1 MENEE
6 NICFDVE
13 PEEIEESQPAG
24 ITLEEKLQNTLAV
37 ISKEKN
43 NYNNFD
49 RAKSFIK
56 NCLIPE
62 KMSASDAES
71 YIKFRLAKEF
81 RFEGRDGNKMVTDL
95 KKIYENELKY
105 QAQKQLEEAKKA
117 SGNNTKANPVR
128 TGVVND
134 VIMPWEKY
142 VYPDGYSSKNG
153 KIVKTEDRIN
163 PKTLEPEAMDK
174 EVSLTPF
181 ILCGKSAGEKKY
193 YKVRY
198 ELNDSYNEFV
208 VPMDDLLDNNTMQRA
223 LTSHGINI
231 PASLK
236 FEANDYIGA
245 FIHQLGNNLKTISVT
260 AQNGWNEDFS
270 VFAIGNNGIT
280 KDGIMP
286 IVSLVDSEK
295 HIKPFVQKGNF
306 ECWKEGVTPVLSN
319 PKPRFLFYHGMSSA
333 LIRILGVEQDIVD
346 VVGNTSTG
354 KSGSLAVVS
363 SAIGNPSVKPDG
375 YALEVGNSDN
385 PLMAHAAGLRDMP
398 VIFEEATGEE
408 KRKAVIK
415 AAYNIANG
423 VDKTRSQKNGKVRN
437 DVLEIRSN
445 VLISCEQ
452 PISEEVKTAGGK
464 QRIKDLKN
472 VLEDSIPNGEMI
484 DRTKKIIFNNYGFFF
499 PLYIQKIMSN
509 IPRVK
514 ALYEQAT
521 EKITKDFG
529 NIPKECAA
537 TANRSRNVF
546 AAKLVAGYLCE
557 EVFREIG
564 IPAKTEQETEK
575 LANEMFKEC
584 VLNNPVELDYVKAI
598 RVILAWRAS
607 TDEFIKTDDINHFKE
622 KSGEETEKE
631 LKIIGTKFTAKM
643 NSAGLSN
650 NVLSDFYK
658 KGISD
663 SEYFKSVKINNKT
676 CAAIKLNIKKMESI
690 ISEYESRDPLAL
702 FEEGEEADNNGK
714 PIIRNP
720 DPTIQMRYE
729 KIIKYIK
736 FMKEDMEIKSVD
748 SISLE
753 MALKFEVTDYLNIL
767 VKHSRVKKTPTG
779 EFYI

>member
-1 MENEE
+1 MLIVENEE
-6 NICFDVE
+6 NITYDVE
-13 PEEIEESQPAG
+13 PEEDQAVLTID
-24 ITLEEKLQNTLAV
+24 EKLQNAIQLV
-37 ISKEKN
+37 ENVKN
-43 NYNNFD
+43 DYNNFD

-56 NCLIPE
+56 NCLVPE
-62 KMSASDAES
+62 KMALSDAES
-71 YIKFRLAKEF
+71 YIKYKIGKEYH
-81 RFEGRDGNKMVTDL
+81 FEGREGNKMITDL
-95 KKIYENELKY
+95 KNLYQNELKF
-105 QAQKQLEEAKKA
+105 QAQVKREEDAKKA
-117 SGNNTKANPVR
+117 NDNYTKTKAVQ
-128 TGVVND
+128 TGIVND
-134 VIMPWEKY
+134 TLMPWEKY
-142 VYPDGYSSKNG
+142 VYPVDYSIKNG
-153 KIVKTEDRIN
+153 KVVKTEDRIN
-163 PKTLEPEAMDK
+163 PKTMEPEAIDK

-181 ILCGKSAGEKKY
+181 ILCGKSVGEKKY
-193 YKVRY
+193 YKIRY
-198 ELNDSYNEFV
+198 ELNNSYNEFI

-260 AQNGWNEDFS
+260 LQNGWNEDFS

-280 KDGIMP
+280 KDGIIP

-295 HIKPFVQKGNF
+295 HIKPFVQKGSP
-306 ECWKEGVTPVLSN
+306 ECWVQGVSGPLAF

-333 LIRILGVEQDIVD
+333 LIRILGVEQDIFD
-346 VVGNTSTG
+346 AVGNTSTG
-354 KSGSLAVVS
+354 KSGTLAIVS
-363 SAIGNPSVKPDG
+363 SAIGNPSIKPDG
-375 YALEVGNSDN
+375 YAFEVGNSDN

-464 QRIKDLKN
+464 QRIKDIKN
-472 VLEDSIPNGEMI
+472 ILEESLSNGEMI
-484 DRTKKIIFNNYGFFF
+484 DRTKKIIFKNYGFFF
-499 PLYIQKIMSN
+499 PLYIQKIMSD
-509 IPRVK
+509 IPRIR
-514 ALYEQAT
+514 ALYEQAN
-521 EKITKDFG
+521 EKIIKDFG

-537 TANRSRNVF
+537 TASRSRNVF

-557 EVFREIG
+557 EVFREMG
-564 IPAKTEQETEK
+564 IPAKTEQETEE
-575 LANEMFKEC
+575 LVNEMFKEC
-584 VLNNPVELDYVKAI
+584 VLNNPVELDYIKAI
-598 RVILAWRAS
+598 KVILAWRAS

-650 NVLSDFYK
+650 NVLSDFHK
-658 KGISD
+658 KGVSD
-663 SEYFKSVKINNKT
+663 SEYFKSVKINGKSCT
-676 CAAIKLNIKKMESI
+676 AIKLNIKKMESI
-690 ISEYESRDPLAL
+690 IAEYESKDPLAL

-753 MALKFEVTDYLNIL
+753 MALKFDVTDYLNIL

-779 EFYI
+779 EYYI

>member
-6 NICFDVE
+6 NICYDVE
-13 PEEIEESQPAG
+13 PEEDQAVLSIDQ
-24 ITLEEKLQNTLAV
+24 KLQNTL
-37 ISKEKN
+37 KLLKPEMDYFEKT
-43 NYNNFD
+43 
-49 RAKSFIK
+49 RIAKSFIE
-56 NCLIPE
+56 NCLIDE
-62 KMSASDAES
+62 EFSDSDANS
-71 YIKFRLAKEF
+71 YIKLKLAKEF
-81 RFEGRDGNKMVTDL
+81 GFEGRDGSKAVTIILNRYKDLALAKMSARKTKVQ
-95 KKIYENELKY
+95 KPVQKIITSSTTSNI
-105 QAQKQLEEAKKA
+105 
-117 SGNNTKANPVR
+117 
-128 TGVVND
+128 VND
-134 VIMPWEKY
+134 IIMKWEDY
-142 VYPDGYSSKNG
+142 VYPYDYSVKNG
-153 KIVKTEDRIN
+153 KIVKTVEQMN
-163 PKTLEPEAMDK
+163 FKTGDVETIDK
-174 EVSLTPF
+174 DVSLTPF
-181 ILCGKSAGEKKY
+181 ILCGKSAGEKTY
-193 YKVRY
+193 YTIRY
-198 ELNDSYNEFV
+198 EVNESYNEFV
-208 VPMDDLLDNNTMQRA
+208 VPMEDLLDNNTMQRV

-260 AQNGWNEDFS
+260 LQNGWNEDFS

-280 KDGIMP
+280 KDGIIP

-295 HIKPFVQKGNF
+295 HIKPFVQKGNS
-306 ECWKEGVTPVLSN
+306 ECWKEGVSPVLSN

-333 LIRILGVEQDIVD
+333 LIRILGVEQDIID

-354 KSGSLAVVS
+354 KSGSLAIVS
-363 SAIGNPSVKPDG
+363 SAIGNPSIKPDG

-452 PISEEVKTAGGK
+452 PISEEVKTAGGR

-472 VLEDSIPNGEMI
+472 VLEESLSNGEVI

-499 PLYIQKIMSN
+499 PLYIQKIMSD
-509 IPRVK
+509 IPRVR
-514 ALYEQAT
+514 ALYEQAN

-537 TANRSRNVF
+537 TANRSRSVF

-557 EVFREIG
+557 EIFAEIG
-564 IPAKTEQETEK
+564 IPAKTEQETEE
-575 LANEMFKEC
+575 LVNAMFKEC
-584 VLNNPVELDYVKAI
+584 VLDKPVELDYVKAI

-650 NVLSDFYK
+650 NVLTDFYK

-663 SEYFKSVKINNKT
+663 SEYFKSVKINGKS

-690 ISEYESRDPLAL
+690 IAEYESKDPLAL
-702 FEEGEEADNNGK
+702 FEEGEEADNK
-714 PIIRNP
+714 PIMRNP

-729 KIIKYIK
+729 KIIKYLK

-767 VKHSRVKKTPTG
+767 VKHSRIRKTPTG